1 MTNTD
6 KSNIIIEITQ
16 IINRRNKRWNSKKDI
31 TNIFNAWTNST
42 KYKIKDIDKDFLVWI
57 LSYIEDLSKMDTDII
72 KELAELEKEKKNEE
86 IEKFS
91 HFF

>member
-57 LSYIEDLSKMDTDII
+57 LSYIEDLSKMDADVI
-72 KELAELEKEKKNEE
+72 KELAGLEEKKRE
-86 IEKFS
+86 
-91 HFF
+91 